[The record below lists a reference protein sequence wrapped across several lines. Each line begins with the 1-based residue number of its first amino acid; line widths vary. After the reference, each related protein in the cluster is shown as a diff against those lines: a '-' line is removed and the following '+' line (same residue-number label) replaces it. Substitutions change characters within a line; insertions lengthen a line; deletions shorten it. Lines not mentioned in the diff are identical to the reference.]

1 METSQEIKDKN
12 LERVGQN
19 AQKMKDLENQMLG
32 VENKIEKIKTQTKEI
47 QVNEKT
53 SKDSVYKIYQ
63 DTLKHYEEYNK
74 PLQIRVNNRFVAI
87 FDDISRRL
95 NDAIERR
102 TRLEDQ
108 HYSLSTLLKEL
119 GSISKDEEE
128 REKKIDEEIDE
139 KISEIEFLEKNYND
153 TSKDNIELGKI
164 LAEKNNAV
172 AAGEA
177 KLLELKAIIGKLTEV
192 RVTLNKYFSS
202 HFENF
207 TKGEQAL
214 IGQVKD
220 YRLKDS
226 VKAQETMEE

>member
-1 METSQEIKDKN
+1 MEPSQEIRDKN
-12 LERVGQN
+12 LERVAQN
-19 AQKMKDLENQMLG
+19 SQKMKELETQMLG

-47 QVNEKT
+47 KVNEKT

-74 PLQIRVNNRFVAI
+74 PLQIRVNNRFIAI
-87 FDDISRRL
+87 FDELSRRL
-95 NDAIERR
+95 NDAIDRR
-102 TRLEDQ
+102 TQLEDQ
-108 HYSLSTLLKEL
+108 HYSLSKLLKEL
-119 GSISKDEEE
+119 ESTSKDEEE
-128 REKKIDEEIDE
+128 RDKKIDEEIDE

-164 LAEKNNAV
+164 LSEKNNAV

-177 KLLELKAIIGKLTEV
+177 KLLELKAIIGKLTEG

>member
-1 METSQEIKDKN
+1 MLNE
-12 LERVGQN
+12 LE
-19 AQKMKDLENQMLG
+19 G
-32 VENKIEKIKTQTKEI
+32 V
-47 QVNEKT
+47 
-53 SKDSVYKIYQ
+53 
-63 DTLKHYEEYNK
+63 
-74 PLQIRVNNRFVAI
+74 
-87 FDDISRRL
+87 
-95 NDAIERR
+95 
-102 TRLEDQ
+102 
-108 HYSLSTLLKEL
+108 
-119 GSISKDEEE
+119 SKDEEE
-128 REKKIDEEIDE
+128 REKKIDEDIDE

-164 LAEKNNAV
+164 LSEKNNAV

-214 IGQVKD
+214 IVQVKD

>member
-12 LERVGQN
+12 LERAGQN

-74 PLQIRVNNRFVAI
+74 PLQIRVNNRFIAI

-102 TRLEDQ
+102 
-108 HYSLSTLLKEL
+108 
-119 GSISKDEEE
+119 
-128 REKKIDEEIDE
+128 
-139 KISEIEFLEKNYND
+139 
-153 TSKDNIELGKI
+153 
-164 LAEKNNAV
+164 
-172 AAGEA
+172 
-177 KLLELKAIIGKLTEV
+177 
-192 RVTLNKYFSS
+192 
-202 HFENF
+202 
-207 TKGEQAL
+207 
-214 IGQVKD
+214 
-220 YRLKDS
+220 YRQL
-226 VKAQETMEE
+226 